1 MIFDII
7 YQTIISENISLES
20 EWEKVAEKI
29 ADIQIKEILEKS
41 DQDIKEFLAQKNLNE
56 QSLEFQ
62 IIQKI
67 KINQTLKNMTVE
79 HEEEKTDKYKQSI
92 SEALSIVHEPDEISI
107 TSDNVTVKYNFS
119 VDSIFR
125 KKIEEMIL
133 WDGENAKDTISKRFN
148 IPAENIVMI
157 NSVTE
162 YVDFVSGLEE
172 SDYVSRG
179 QRDCTYEL
187 LPSLHR
193 IYDNDFSSHA
203 EQLESAFKQKVM
215 YYDKTL
221 EQKDRE
227 EIRAYAQHFG
237 LPTNY
242 LDFTEAH
249 LISLLFAVEEF
260 DYTQNHSIVYFVDAL
275 AYNRDV
281 IKEEI
286 KLVDFSDKNL
296 KQTKQDKYQDK
307 SYFIKVGNSNE
318 RIHFQKGC
326 FLKVE
331 PYDKLSKM
339 YEMYMKVAIINK
351 ECKEQILRELFK
363 LGITFENI
371 YPDRDNMVKT
381 IKFLKNNM

>member
-7 YQTIISENISLES
+7 YQTIINEKISSES

-29 ADIQIKEILEKS
+29 SDNQIIEILKKS
-41 DQDIKEFLAQKNLNE
+41 DQDIKEFLANKNLDE

-79 HEEEKTDKYKQSI
+79 HEEEKIDKYKQSI
-92 SEALSIVHEPDEISI
+92 SEMLSIIHEPDEINI
-107 TSDNVTVKYNFS
+107 FNDCVTVKYNFS
-119 VDSIFR
+119 NDSIFR
-125 KKIEEMIL
+125 KKVQEMLL
-133 WDGENAKDTISKRFN
+133 WDGENAKDTISKKFN
-148 IPAENIVMI
+148 IPTENIVMI
-157 NSVTE
+157 NSVTD

-193 IYDNDFSSHA
+193 IYDNDYSSHA

-221 EQKDRE
+221 EQKDKE
-227 EIRAYAQHFG
+227 EVRAYAQHFG

-249 LISLLFAVEEF
+249 LISLLFAVEDFE
-260 DYTQNHSIVYFVDAL
+260 YTKNHSIVYFVDAL
-275 AYNRDV
+275 SYNRDV

-286 KLVDFSDKNL
+286 KLVDFSDKNM

-331 PYDKLSKM
+331 PHDKLSKM
-339 YEMYMKVAIINK
+339 YEEYMKVAIINK
-351 ECKEQILRELFK
+351 ESKEQILRELFK

-381 IKFLKNNM
+381 IKFMKNNM